1 MIFGSLFTPMFHG
14 EARKMAELEQQRN
27 LANVRAEAVRRAERF
42 QVRDNQF
49 ALISFDNFERLLA
62 EGLVE

>member
-1 MIFGSLFTPMFHG
+1 MIFGALFTPMLYG
-14 EARKMAELEQQRN
+14 EARNMTELERQRY